1 MKLHPVFGGS
11 LISTA
16 AIVIAAAQP
25 VLAAPTQITAVK
37 LTPSDSGVEVA
48 LATQSGDRP
57 QVFTVSRGNTWVA
70 DMINTQL
77 RIPEG
82 TSFRRDN
89 PAAGIAYVEIVPL
102 DTNSVRVV
110 VAGDNGTPA
119 GQITRRDPQGY
130 TFSVAQ
136 AGGDTTTAQAPPDL
150 EPAPGSM
157 EVPVAPGPAAPG
169 IPDPADGLP
178 TSPAASLPPNSVA
191 PPFLPRAVAPP
202 VGDIAVSNI
211 NVSPNAIDL
220 GTAERVP
227 RLLLRDAPA
236 RDVLSLLARVAGMN
250 VAFADG
256 GAPTADGTAPAPAS
270 GDGGPTVSLDVEN
283 ESVQDVFNYVLR
295 LTGLEANRVGRT
307 IFVGTSLPPGARG
320 LVMRTL
326 RLNQLKASMPE
337 SQTVSTLTSNT
348 TIGGSQAGSSSTSQI
363 TRTVT
368 QQRSVPVKGALQ
380 ILEDY
385 GANNT
390 EGASYSILRGLQ
402 VTADGRTNSI
412 TLLGPPDLIEV
423 ATTHLTQL
431 DVRNRQVAV
440 NVKIVEVDLLNDDN
454 IGASFSFGIGDSFFG
469 VDQGA
474 LTAGYGDFRPP
485 SSAEARSSLTGRP
498 TIQNPF
504 EDATTFID
512 PNTGITVD
520 AGEGF
525 RVIDQ
530 GAVTTSNPRQS
541 TFFGRT
547 APRDDP
553 FTAGITDIERG
564 SFDQT
569 NITRD
574 AQGNIT
580 GATFQQGTIPTA
592 EAGLPSLFTYPRD
605 FLIQLR
611 AQVLSDNAKILTDP
625 TLIVQEGSQAQVNLT
640 QEVFTGNRREITF
653 PDQGPPIETIVTE
666 VGEAGVILNVAVD
679 QIDDNGF
686 ITMSVAPEV
695 SSPGAS
701 VSDSDG
707 NLVRQLINRRRLET
721 GNVRLRDGQT
731 LILTGIIQ
739 EQDRSTV
746 TKVPILGDL
755 PIIGSLFRQR
765 RSQKDRSEVVVLVTP
780 QVIDDSSRA
789 TFGYTYTPGP
799 EARDI
804 LRRGSR

>member
-11 LISTA
+11 LIGTA
-16 AIVIAAAQP
+16 AIVVAAAQP
-25 VLAAPTQITAVK
+25 VLAAPTQITGVK
-37 LTPSDSGVEVA
+37 LTPNNTGVEVA
-48 LATQSGDRP
+48 LETQSGDRP

-82 TSFRRDN
+82 TTFRRDN

-110 VAGDNGTPA
+110 VAGENGTPA

-130 TFSVAQ
+130 TFNVAQ
-136 AGGDTTTAQAPPDL
+136 AGGDTTTAQAPPAV

-157 EVPVAPGPAAPG
+157 EVPVTPSPEAPG
-169 IPDPADGLP
+169 IPDPAAGLP
-178 TSPAASLPPNSVA
+178 TAPAASLPPNSVA

-256 GAPTADGTAPAPAS
+256 GAPAADGAAPAAAA

-385 GANNT
+385 GANNA
-390 EGASYSILRGLQ
+390 EGAAYSILRGLQ

-423 ATTHLTQL
+423 ATAHLTQL

-485 SSAEARSSLTGRP
+485 SSAEARASLTGRP

-512 PNTGITVD
+512 PNSSITLN
-520 AGEGF
+520 AGEGSE
-525 RVIDQ
+525 VISGGRITD
-530 GAVTTSNPRQS
+530 RQS
-541 TFFGRT
+541 TPTTFFGRT

-553 FTAGITDIERG
+553 FQGGLTDLELGTPNRTVIG
-564 SFDQT
+564 PDGTPQ
-569 NITRD
+569 
-574 AQGNIT
+574 
-580 GATFQQGTIPTA
+580 FQPGTVPTA
-592 EAGLPSLFTYPRD
+592 EGGLPSLFTYPRD